1 MGITVGN
8 RPPFAQFTQP
18 EVVEKNP
25 KSVIV
30 KAATETPV
38 VKEEETKAEAE
49 VDAPSVETKAEAQEE
64 KPAPQK
70 RGRRKKSE

>member
-38 VKEEETKAEAE
+38 VKEEAVTEVEAT
-49 VDAPSVETKAEAQEE
+49 SVETKAEAQEE